1 MKFKD
6 ALRCACDILE
16 KIALSIIFPFVAIY
30 AALLFCVCKIF
41 GISLEDEY

>member
-6 ALRCACDILE
+6 VLLCVRDALE
-16 KIALSIIFPFVAIY
+16 QIALSFIFLFVAIC

-41 GISLEDEY
+41 RISLEDDY

>member
-6 ALRCACDILE
+6 VLRCCRDVLE
-16 KIALSIIFPFVAIY
+16 QIALSFVFLFVAIY

-41 GISLEDEY
+41 GISLEDDY